1 MKCGSRAPAHNASLK
16 GVLRTII
23 VQDLTLT
30 AVLSVDF
37 NARVYVKLQQ
47 NHWNMKYGSRVP
59 AHCACLKGV
68 LRTIIMQGLTLTAV
82 TAADFNDRVYAKL

>member
-30 AVLSVDF
+30 AVLAVDF

-47 NHWNMKYGSRVP
+47 NHWNMKYGSRAP
-59 AHCACLKGV
+59 EQLLCKDCHSQLSQ
-68 LRTIIMQGLTLTAV
+68 LQTLMIGSTQNYDTV
-82 TAADFNDRVYAKL
+82 TGA